1 MDSKSP
7 FVKLDEQ
14 VSLASSTPRVIRTSE
29 AGRVIGFGCSSAEE
43 SAFKSLESFIRDARN
58 NPPADFEAQLHQH
71 VQKFQQAVV
80 SDHKQNQSQNK

>member
-29 AGRVIGFGCSSAEE
+29 AGRVIGFGCSGAEE
-43 SAFKSLESFIRDARN
+43 ASFKSLESYIRDSRN
-58 NPPADFEAQLHQH
+58 NPPDNFENELN
-71 VQKFQQAVV
+71 QKIEAFKQEVLNE
-80 SDHKQNQSQNK
+80 HKNNKK